1 MFDVPDQPLN
11 PPEPSNQPSY
21 WEYLEATADHYN
33 DEQRERE
40 SE

>member
-1 MFDVPDQPLN
+1 MCDVPDQPLN
-11 PPEPSNQPSY
+11 PPEPQGPSY
-21 WEYLEATADHYN
+21 WDYLEATADQYN